1 MTASQPPREQ
11 TRAALLDAAERILIE
26 SGYPAATTRAIA
38 AEANVNHGLVHYY
51 FGSVD
56 NLLLETLKRF
66 SAELFERQRALYAE
80 DRPFIEKW
88 RTAMG
93 HLTGSD
99 RESGYGKL
107 WLELQAMSWNRPEMR
122 AYMAEIN
129 AEWRQI
135 LLDAFNRALID
146 YDVDPER
153 FPAIGV
159 VALIMTFNL
168 GVQIEATGGVSDEP
182 VELLQMADALI
193 VDLERTATSLEVT

>member
-1 MTASQPPREQ
+1 MAASQPPREQ

-26 SGYPAATTRAIA
+26 RGYPAATTRAIA
-38 AEANVNHGLVHYY
+38 AEADVNHGLVHYY

-66 SAELFERQRALYAE
+66 SSELFERQRALYAE

-88 RTAMG
+88 RTAIG

-99 RESGYGKL
+99 RESGYEKL
-107 WLELQAMSWNRPEMR
+107 WLELQAMSWNRAEMR
-122 AYMAEIN
+122 AYMVEIN
-129 AEWRQI
+129 VAWRQI
-135 LLDAFNRALID
+135 LVDAFNRALID

-153 FPAIGV
+153 FPAKGV

-168 GVQIEATGGVSDEP
+168 GMQIEATGGIHDGHE
-182 VELLQMADALI
+182 ELLQMADAFI
-193 VDLERTATSLEVT
+193 DDLERTATLLEMT

>member
-168 GVQIEATGGVSDEP
+168 GVQIEATGGVSDGHA
-182 VELLQMADALI
+182 ELLQMADALI

>member
-1 MTASQPPREQ
+1 MTSSQPPREQ
-11 TRAALLDAAERILIE
+11 TRAALLGAAERILIE

-38 AEANVNHGLVHYY
+38 AEANVNRGLVHYY

-56 NLLLETLKRF
+56 NLLLETLMRF
-66 SAELFERQRALYAE
+66 SAELFERQRAPYAE

-99 RESGYGKL
+99 RGSGYGKL

-122 AYMAEIN
+122 AYMVEIN

-135 LLDAFNRALID
+135 LVDAFNRALID

-153 FPAIGV
+153 FPANGV

-168 GVQIEATGGVSDEP
+168 GVQIEAAGGVHDGHE
-182 VELLQMADALI
+182 ELLQMVDALI

>member
-1 MTASQPPREQ
+1 MTSSQPPREQ
-11 TRAALLDAAERILIE
+11 TRAALLGAAERILIE

-38 AEANVNHGLVHYY
+38 AEANVNRGLVHYY

-99 RESGYGKL
+99 RGSGYGKL

-122 AYMAEIN
+122 AYMVEIN
-129 AEWRQI
+129 AESRQI
-135 LLDAFNRALID
+135 LL
-146 YDVDPER
+146 
-153 FPAIGV
+153 GC
-159 VALIMTFNL
+159 
-168 GVQIEATGGVSDEP
+168 
-182 VELLQMADALI
+182 LQSCPDRLRRRP
-193 VDLERTATSLEVT
+193 RTVPR

>member
-99 RESGYGKL
+99 RGSGYGKL

-122 AYMAEIN
+122 AYMVEIN

>member
-51 FGSVD
+51 FGSGD

-153 FPAIGV
+153 FPANGV
-159 VALIMTFNL
+159 AALIMTFNL
-168 GVQIEATGGVSDEP
+168 GVQIEAAGGVHDGHA
-182 VELLQMADALI
+182 ELLQMVDALI
-193 VDLERTATSLEVT
+193 VDLERTATPLEVT